1 MKANLN
7 PHQRAIIGLRVLST
21 AILLLSFALLQ
32 ACKKDETDTAALV
45 TVQAERPEVGEIS
58 EHIAADA
65 TLSPV
70 AQAAI
75 SPKITAPV
83 RKFYVQR
90 GSRVKA
96 GQLLAELE
104 NRDLNAQALDNKGQ
118 YAAAQA
124 SFEMQTK
131 AQLPEDYHKAELDVA
146 QAKAQLDLQKQI
158 VAARRKLLA
167 EGAIAGRDYDTAAAG
182 LVQAQATFDV
192 AQNHLDSLKAV
203 SRAASLQQAEG
214 QLSSAKGKYLAAEA
228 QVSYSEV
235 RSPISGIVTDR
246 PLFPGETVNSGS
258 TLVTVMDTS
267 ALYAKVHLSQSVAQR
282 LKVGD
287 EASVDVPGTD
297 EPVPAKIFLVSPA
310 LDPGSTTVEV
320 WLRIDNRGG
329 KYKAGTPVTTS
340 ITGRTVAKA
349 VKVPLSAVLTA
360 VDGSKSVLVVGTDS
374 LAHKK
379 TVQLGISDGEDVQ
392 VTQGLDGSETVITT
406 GSYGLDDRTKVKVGK
421 ATEDENQGG
430 DKKDVNK
437 KDEDKKDDSKTGGEA
452 K

>member
-1 MKANLN
+1 VSTNLN
-7 PHQRAIIGLRVLST
+7 PLRRPGISLHLSRVLV
-21 AILLLSFALLQ
+21 ALLCAALLQ
-32 ACKKDETDTAALV
+32 ACRKSSDADAAAVV

-58 EHIAADA
+58 ERVIADA
-65 TLSPV
+65 TLAPV

-83 RKFYVQR
+83 LAFYVQR
-90 GSRVKA
+90 GSKVKA

-104 NRDLNAQALDNKGQ
+104 NRDLSAQALDNKGQ

-124 SFEMQTK
+124 SFNMQTK
-131 AQLPEDYHKAELDVA
+131 AQVPEDYHKAELDLA

-158 VAARRKLLA
+158 VVARRKLLA
-167 EGAIAGRDYDTAAAG
+167 EGAIPGRDYDTAAAA
-182 LVQAQATFDV
+182 LVQAQATYDV
-192 AQNHLDSLKAV
+192 AQNHLDSLQAV

-235 RSPISGIVTDR
+235 RSPITGIVTDR
-246 PLFPGETVNSGS
+246 PLFLGETANSGS
-258 TLVTVMDTS
+258 ALITVMDTS
-267 ALYAKVHLSQSVAQR
+267 YLFAKVHLSQTVAQR

-287 EASVDVPGTD
+287 SASVIVPGTD
-297 EPVPAKIFLVSPA
+297 DPVPAKIFLVSPA

-320 WLRIDNRGG
+320 WLRVDNRTG
-329 KYKAGTPVTTS
+329 KYKAGTPVGTS
-340 ITGRTVAKA
+340 MKGRTVAKA

-360 VDGSKSVLVVGTDS
+360 TDGSKSVMVVGSDS
-374 LAHKK
+374 AAHRKA
-379 TVQLGISDGEDVQ
+379 VQLGISNGEDVQ

-406 GSYGLDDRTKVKVGK
+406 AAYGLDDGAKVKVGK
-421 ATEDENQGG
+421 AGE
-430 DKKDVNK
+430 
-437 KDEDKKDDSKTGGEA
+437 DEDKAGGET

>member
-1 MKANLN
+1 MKRKRESFWTLLGVHAYHRDRHSFLV
-7 PHQRAIIGLRVLST
+7 RVL
-21 AILLLSFALLQ
+21 IQ
-32 ACKKDETDTAALV
+32 ACKNKETEAAALV
-45 TVQAERPEVGEIS
+45 TVQAERPEVGAIS
-58 EHIAADA
+58 EHITADA

-90 GSRVKA
+90 GARVKA

-104 NRDLNAQALDNKGQ
+104 NRDLSAQALDNKGQ
-118 YAAAQA
+118 YTAAQA

-131 AQLPEDYHKAELDVA
+131 AQVPEDYRKAELDVA

-158 VAARRKLLA
+158 VAARQKLFA
-167 EGAIAGRDYDTAAAG
+167 EGAIAGREYDTAAAA

-192 AQNHLDSLKAV
+192 AQNHLDSLRQV
-203 SRAASLQQAEG
+203 SRAASLEQAEG

-235 RSPISGIVTDR
+235 RSPITGVVTDR
-246 PLFPGETVNSGS
+246 PLFAGETASSGS
-258 TLVTVMDTS
+258 TLITVMDTS
-267 ALYAKVHLSQSVAQR
+267 SLYAKVHLSQSVAQR

-287 EASVDVPGTD
+287 EASVIIPGTD
-297 EPVPAKIFLVSPA
+297 KPVPAKIFLVSPA

-320 WLRIDNRGG
+320 WIRVDNRAG
-329 KYKAGTPVTTS
+329 KYKAGTPVGTS
-340 ITGRTVAKA
+340 IKGRTVARA

-360 VDGSKSVLVVGTDS
+360 VDGSKSVMVVGADGV
-374 LAHKK
+374 AHKK
-379 TVQLGISDGEDVQ
+379 AVQLGISDGEDVQ
-392 VTQGLDGSETVITT
+392 VTQGLDGSETVVTT
-406 GSYGLDDRTKVKVGK
+406 GSYGLDDGTKVRVGQ
-421 ATEDENQGG
+421 AAADEN
-430 DKKDVNK
+430 
-437 KDEDKKDDSKTGGEA
+437 KDENKAGGEA

>member
-1 MKANLN
+1 MA
-7 PHQRAIIGLRVLST
+7 V
-21 AILLLSFALLQ
+21 LLLCVAVLQ
-32 ACKKDETDTAALV
+32 ACKRGETDTAALV

-58 EHIAADA
+58 EQITADA
-65 TLSPV
+65 ILSPV

-104 NRDLNAQALDNKGQ
+104 NRDLSAQALDNKGQ
-118 YAAAQA
+118 YSAARA

-131 AQLPEDYHKAELDVA
+131 AQMPEDYHKADLDVA
-146 QAKAQLDLQKQI
+146 QAKAQLELQKQI
-158 VAARRKLLA
+158 VAARQKLLA
-167 EGAIAGRDYDTAAAG
+167 EGAIAGRDYDTAAAA

-192 AQNHLDSLKAV
+192 AQNHFDSLRTV

-214 QLSSAKGKYLAAEA
+214 QLSSAKGKYLAAKA

-235 RSPISGIVTDR
+235 RSPIAGIVTDR

-258 TLVTVMDTS
+258 TLITVMDTS
-267 ALYAKVHLSQSVAQR
+267 SLYAKVHLSQSVAQR

-287 EASVDVPGTD
+287 EASVSIPGTD

-320 WLRIDNRGG
+320 WLRIDNREG

-340 ITGRTVAKA
+340 IKGRTVAKA
-349 VKVPLSAVLTA
+349 FKVPQAAVLTA
-360 VDGSKSVLVVGTDS
+360 VDGSKSVMVVAADGT
-374 LAHKK
+374 ARKK

-406 GSYGLDDRTKVKVGK
+406 GSYGLDDGTKVKVGK
-421 ATEDENQGG
+421 AAEDEKQDDDKNKKRG
-430 DKKDVNK
+430 DKEDEEK
-437 KDEDKKDDSKTGGEA
+437 KDGSKTGGEA